1 MGFEEEGA
9 GCEGC
14 EGNDQNR
21 KGVAGVAERVEVGE

>member
-21 KGVAGVAERVEVGE
+21 VGVAGVAERVEVGE